1 MTNYQP
7 EIEEIQP
14 FVLISREILGM
25 FLNSLKPYL
34 PTRFG
39 YLNENISSFL
49 NKITEYFDGIL

>member
-1 MTNYQP
+1 MEFQVRWKQNKKMTNYQP

-34 PTRFG
+34 P
-39 YLNENISSFL
+39 
-49 NKITEYFDGIL
+49 